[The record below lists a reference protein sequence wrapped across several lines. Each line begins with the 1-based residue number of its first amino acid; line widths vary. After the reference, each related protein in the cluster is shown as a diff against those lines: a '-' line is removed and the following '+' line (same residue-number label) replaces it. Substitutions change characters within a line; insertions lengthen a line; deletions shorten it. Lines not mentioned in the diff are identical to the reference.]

1 MIADPKE
8 IYDRLIVKHN
18 FSKIMAC
25 AILGNM
31 QQESNFDTASKGFD
45 GTGSTGLCQWLGPR
59 LCGLIASAKSK
70 KVDPSD
76 WKHQVDFLVQELNT
90 TEKNA
95 FKKLKSAPT
104 LATATISFSK
114 YYERPAE
121 QYANNAKRLQYATHF
136 FREFD

>member
-25 AILGNM
+25 AVLGNM
-31 QQESNFDTASKGFD
+31 QQESNFNTIVQGFD
-45 GTGSTGLCQWLGPR
+45 DTGSTGLCQWLGPR
-59 LCGLIASAKSK
+59 LRALMAFAKSNK
-70 KVDPSD
+70 MEPGD
-76 WKHQVDFLVQELNT
+76 WKIQVDFMTKELQT
-90 TEKNA
+90 VEKNA

-104 LATATISFSK
+104 LATATIAFSK

-121 QYANNAKRLQYATHF
+121 KYANNVKRLQYAAHF
-136 FREFD
+136 HKEFD